1 MNHEPG
7 AAWLKVPRAV
17 LLAVALLVLLTAMWA
32 GLIRMGW
39 VLPPIQ
45 PMLPALHGPLMVCG
59 FLGVLLS
66 LERAVALSA
75 PLKPGERPA
84 RRYYLSPLLT
94 ALGSLA
100 LLVGVA
106 DWPGPLLIT
115 LGSVGLV
122 LVFVV
127 IIRRQPT
134 LFTVVMGLGALTW
147 LVGNVLWLSGQP
159 IFNVVLW
166 WVGFPLLT
174 VAGERLE
181 LSRLFKLSVFSRAT
195 FLAASTVFLAGAA
208 LLPVD
213 RDLGTRLAGLGE
225 LALALWLIRC
235 DMAGRTVRRTGLTR
249 YIAICLLL
257 GYGWLG
263 VGGAVSIVQGGVLA
277 GPAYD
282 AMLHTLFVGF
292 AMSMIFGHAPIIL
305 PAILGIPVSYRA
317 AYYAHLGLL
326 HASMLLRIW
335 GDLAGDLT
343 LRQWGG
349 MLNVIALLLFMANTA
364 YTVRIARQQAQPAPL
379 HLAS

>member
-1 MNHEPG
+1 MNPENG
-7 AAWLKVPRAV
+7 ALSPKMPRAA
-17 LLAVALLVLLTAMWA
+17 LLAVALLVLLAAMWA

-39 VLPPIQ
+39 VLSPIQ

-75 PLKPGERPA
+75 PLKPGDRPA

-94 ALGSLA
+94 ALGSLI

-106 DWPGPLLIT
+106 DWPGPLLVT
-115 LGSVGLV
+115 LGSMGLV
-122 LVFVV
+122 LIFAI
-127 IIRRQPT
+127 IIRRQPA
-134 LFTVVMGLGALTW
+134 LFTVMMGLGALTW
-147 LVGNVLWLSGQP
+147 LIGNVLWLSSQP

-181 LSRLFKLSVFSRAT
+181 LSRLFKLSVFSRVM
-195 FLAASTVFLAGAA
+195 FLASAMAFLIGAA
-208 LLPVD
+208 LLPID
-213 RDLGTRLAGLGE
+213 RDLGTRLAGVGE
-225 LALALWLIRC
+225 LALALWLIRY
-235 DMAGRTVRRTGLTR
+235 DVAGRTVRRTGLTR

-257 GYGWLG
+257 GYLWLG
-263 VGGAVSIVQGGVLA
+263 VGGVLSIVQGSVLA

-317 AYYAHLGLL
+317 AYYTHLGLL
-326 HASMLLRIW
+326 HASMLLRVW

-364 YTVRIARQQAQPAPL
+364 YTVRIARRQAQLKPL